1 MKFSTPCVES
11 LLSWVMALLVLCAPL
26 QGYAAPLRN
35 APAPSVASP
44 PLQIDELAKGLEGA
58 WSLAFLP
65 GGRLLVTQLRGDM
78 RVIEADG
85 LVGPPVEGLPA
96 IKVVAAHGLHD
107 VLLDPD
113 FASNRWVYF
122 TYLAPPPGEPG
133 KAWPLAHWYAEVW
146 AMPLAERRRHDLGME
161 VMARAKLSADYRRL
175 TDVQVMVQGAERR
188 IALARD
194 GSLLVSGADRFRFYD
209 TDLDGEQRD
218 FSAEPDIR
226 RNYSGSVLRIGRDGL
241 IPADNPWL
249 TRATVPPALYAHG
262 LRDPEGLAVHPGTG
276 EPWATDHGPQ
286 GGDEI
291 NIIRPGRDYG
301 WPEVSY
307 GVQYDANRSDGRKN
321 VPVGTGLS
329 WRAGVEEPVYVWV
342 PSIAPSGMMFYTGDR
357 FPQWRGN
364 LFVGALAG
372 KALVRLVLDGERVVA
387 EERLLHELDLR
398 VRDVR
403 QGPDGSVYV
412 LAGDRLLRLTPKPLP
427 TRR

>member
-188 IALARD
+188 IALARAIALD
-194 GSLLVSGADRFRFYD
+194 PQIMLYDEPTSG
-209 TDLDGEQRD
+209 LDPVT
-218 FSAEPDIR
+218 SAEINELILTLQRQFNTSSLIITHDLTCAKTTGNRIAMLDEGKFLKVGR
-226 RNYSGSVLRIGRDGL
+226 FEEVFAAENEQVRGFYNYNFI
-241 IPADNPWL
+241 
-249 TRATVPPALYAHG
+249 
-262 LRDPEGLAVHPGTG
+262 
-276 EPWATDHGPQ
+276 
-286 GGDEI
+286 
-291 NIIRPGRDYG
+291 
-301 WPEVSY
+301 
-307 GVQYDANRSDGRKN
+307 K
-321 VPVGTGLS
+321 
-329 WRAGVEEPVYVWV
+329 
-342 PSIAPSGMMFYTGDR
+342 
-357 FPQWRGN
+357 
-364 LFVGALAG
+364 
-372 KALVRLVLDGERVVA
+372 
-387 EERLLHELDLR
+387 
-398 VRDVR
+398 
-403 QGPDGSVYV
+403 
-412 LAGDRLLRLTPKPLP
+412 
-427 TRR
+427 

>member
-1 MKFSTPCVES
+1 MFRDGKGPNGDLPPNNWEAVFGG
-11 LLSWVMALLVLCAPL
+11 CAW
-26 QGYAAPLRN
+26 
-35 APAPSVASP
+35 
-44 PLQIDELAKGLEGA
+44 E
-58 WSLAFLP
+58 
-65 GGRLLVTQLRGDM
+65 

-85 LVGPPVEGLPA
+85 RVGAPIEGLPA

-113 FASNRWVYF
+113 FATNRTLYF

-146 AMPLAERRRHDLGME
+146 AMSLAERRRHDLGME
-161 VMARAKLSADYRRL
+161 VMARAKLSADNRRL

-188 IALARD
+188 IALGRD

-226 RNYSGSVLRIGRDGL
+226 RNYSGSVLRIGRDGV

-249 TRATVPPALYAHG
+249 SRTTVPPALFAHG
-262 LRDPEGLAVHPGTG
+262 LRDPEGMAVHPQTG
-276 EPWATDHGPQ
+276 EPWTTDHGPQ

-291 NIIRPGRDYG
+291 NVIRPGRDYG

-307 GVQYDANRSDGRKN
+307 GVQYDANRTDGRKN
-321 VPVGTGLS
+321 VPVGTGMN
-329 WRAGVEEPVYVWV
+329 WRAGVEEPLYVWV
-342 PSIAPSGMMFYTGDR
+342 PSIAPSGMMFYTGER
-357 FPQWRGN
+357 FAQWRGN

-387 EERLLHELDLR
+387 EERLLHDLDLR

-403 QGPDGSVYV
+403 QGPEGAVYV
-412 LAGDRLLRLTPKPLP
+412 LAGDRLLRLTPKAAPA
-427 TRR
+427 RR